1 MLALPS
7 LGATTHKGLTRV
19 AGCAIGSLF
28 ALAASVF
35 VIPHLDGIVGLLG
48 MTLPV
53 IALAAW
59 IASGSARSNY
69 VGVQIVFTFALA
81 LLGHFGPTTDL
92 TEIRDRML
100 GILLGVAVTLTIFT
114 LLWPERDS
122 DGLEAM
128 LGRLLRAIAGLVRAG
143 AGAAADASAY
153 AAIDQARLQGWALLS
168 ENREMQARVAL
179 EPGWQYAHDSVT
191 ADLTSWLAQAQEMLL
206 AVDYLQV
213 HLRHARTQLTPQE
226 AATLDRYCMLMAGHL
241 ERLADGAIGAD
252 EQGRARAGKEVAELA
267 SLLATLP
274 PEEVPEKNVPEKA
287 AGLAPEQ
294 APAPPLAALF
304 AAVRAVHESVVQL
317 VGPPPI
323 AALTTSMK

>member
-1 MLALPS
+1 MLTCTMLALPS

-28 ALAASVF
+28 ALAATVF

-53 IALAAW
+53 IALGAW
-59 IASGSARSNY
+59 IAAGSARSNY

-122 DGLEAM
+122 DGLQAM

-153 AAIDQARLQGWALLS
+153 AAIDRARLQGWTLLS
-168 ENREMQARVAL
+168 QNREMQARVAL
-179 EPGWQYAHDSVT
+179 EPGWQYAHGSVT
-191 ADLTSWLAQAQEMLL
+191 ADLTSWLAQAQELLL

-213 HLRHARTQLTPQE
+213 QLRHARSQLTPQE
-226 AATLDRYCMLMAGHL
+226 DATLDRYCALVAGHL
-241 ERLADGAIGAD
+241 ERLADGALDAD
-252 EQGRARAGKEVAELA
+252 VQRAARAREDVADLA
-267 SLLATLP
+267 SLLATLSP
-274 PEEVPEKNVPEKA
+274 DVA
-287 AGLAPEQ
+287 AGAAQEQ
-294 APAPPLAALF
+294 TPASPLAALF
-304 AAVRAVHESVVQL
+304 AAVRAVHERVVQL
-317 VGPPPI
+317 AGPAPI
-323 AALTTSMK
+323 AALTASPR